1 MVLNHGVRVRCAS
14 KLAGVLSYGKKDGF
28 KRIRGNGAAIFPESK
43 NVALDGFADVL
54 DGLFACFPLA
64 NATRQGGTLRH
75 PIAGFAGIKKYLPH
89 SASTAW
95 ILPRS

>member
-1 MVLNHGVRVRCAS
+1 MVLNYGVRVRRAQ
-14 KLAGVLSYGKKDGF
+14 KLAGVLSYREKDGF
-28 KRIRGNGAAIFPESK
+28 QRIRRNRAAIFPEGK

-64 NATRQGGTLRH
+64 NAAGQGGALRH
-75 PIAGFAGIKKYLPH
+75 PIACFSGMQKYLPH

-95 ILPRS
+95 ILP